1 MEDNETFIKPAD
13 NEESYGIKVNE
24 TIKATLFSLQSESK
38 SFDFLKAPIALG
50 YQSENVNKMEAHK
63 FINDFYTKKLGIAV

>member
-38 SFDFLKAPIALG
+38 SFNIFDTSKISQVTTQFSIL
-50 YQSENVNKMEAHK
+50 
-63 FINDFYTKKLGIAV
+63 